1 MTIRITSYS
10 KILFS
15 ILLLQS
21 LFLGGCFSSCGET
34 AKIQTKITEGLKKIY
49 GKEFVVSRPHMTGNP
64 GFGYHYEAKAHPKDN
79 PDVKFTVAY
88 DMNQDGK
95 YGEDYLEQLWMYQ
108 GKKDLE
114 NTLKSLYGDNYLVYC
129 YSFEYYNRAFKDMN
143 YSEVLKSSD
152 GWVHLWLKCI
162 VFTDKK
168 IDKQIE
174 AERVY
179 RIVDKLMLKNH
190 LKKYRL
196 LVGYSPLKYKING
209 YFDNEYRKSGKSL
222 DVLYKEGI
230 LTNYVDIHKTTMKK
244 TGIEMVDVEYIV
256 SLFRE

>member
-1 MTIRITSYS
+1 
-10 KILFS
+10 
-15 ILLLQS
+15 
-21 LFLGGCFSSCGET
+21 
-34 AKIQTKITEGLKKIY
+34 
-49 GKEFVVSRPHMTGNP
+49 MTGNP

-108 GKKDLE
+108 GKKNLE
-114 NTLKSLYGDNYLVYC
+114 NTLKSLYGDSFLVYC
-129 YSFEYYNRAFKDMN
+129 YSFEYYNREFKDMN
-143 YSEVLKSSD
+143 YAEVLKSSD
-152 GWVHLWLKCI
+152 GWVHLWIKYI

-196 LVGYSPLKYKING
+196 LVGYSPRKYKINR
-209 YFDNEYRKSGKSL
+209 YFENEYKKSGKSL
-222 DVLYKEGI
+222 SVLYHEGI
-230 LTNYVDIHKTTMKK
+230 LTNYVDIEQLAMNESEIKLV
-244 TGIEMVDVEYIV
+244 ELSDVI
-256 SLFRE
+256 SSFK